1 MLNKLGG
8 SKQLGIRL
16 QVMLFLEFEFGRS
29 LSRKLARVL
38 AVLLLSGALSCCVT
52 TTTGGFMVDA
62 SEERAATDYI
72 QLALAYFDN
81 RDMPGARRHVNNALD
96 IDNGISDAYMVL
108 AMIFQR
114 EGDLDLADSNYQRAI
129 SLDKDNSS
137 ARNNYAA
144 MLFSQERFRES
155 YEQLERVAND
165 TSYEGRSLVFEGLGR
180 SALRLGRQEEAKAA
194 FQRALQL
201 NENLFIAP
209 LELALIYFDQEDY
222 PRARQYYQNYLT
234 TIAFLQ
240 LPHTPGALLAG
251 IQIEGYFQN
260 KEFVENFSLVLSTL
274 YPTSPEYQRF
284 QRLSDAN

>member
-1 MLNKLGG
+1 
-8 SKQLGIRL
+8 
-16 QVMLFLEFEFGRS
+16 MLFLEFEFEKS

-52 TTTGGFMVDA
+52 TTTGGFMADA

-129 SLDKDNSS
+129 SLDKDNAS

-209 LELALIYFDQEDY
+209 LELALIYFDQQDY
-222 PRARQYYQNYLT
+222 PRARQYYRNYLT
-234 TIAFLQ
+234 TIQFLQ
-240 LPHTPGALLAG
+240 LPHTPRALLAG

-274 YPTSPEYQRF
+274 YPTSPEYQTF